1 MPVKLA
7 SLLPG
12 GGNASEVQVQVV
24 RSYPVVYKGA
34 SARFVNE
41 KFHDSLSRLR
51 GVDREK
57 EVEEIVARVQ
67 KEYEAKQRMRPL
79 QQGPA
84 ASGGHKKLPTAA
96 QIRRLNTGEEIWE
109 AVEAAPDPDS
119 VESALTN
126 LQVQV
131 LGRNLK

>member
-1 MPVKLA
+1 MPVKLG

-34 SARFVNE
+34 STRFVNE

-57 EVEEIVARVQ
+57 EVEEIVAKVQ
-67 KEYEAKQRMRPL
+67 KEYEAKQRRRSM

-84 ASGGHKKLPTAA
+84 ANGHKRLQTAA

-131 LGRNLK
+131 LGKKS